1 MSIIRRMLNA
11 VFGVLGYRLVRISQI
26 EQEIDDLE
34 FYREIYKIRLRDD
47 IREFDRLSQ
56 TLFQDPIHASPSS
69 PQKAET

>member
-1 MSIIRRMLNA
+1 MSIIRRLLNA

-56 TLFQDPIHASPSS
+56 TLFQDPTPASPPS

>member
-1 MSIIRRMLNA
+1 MSIIRRLLNA

-56 TLFQDPIHASPSS
+56 TLFQDPTPASPPSS
-69 PQKAET
+69 QKAKT